1 MPVSRDLVLIKGN
14 FMPVF
19 FLHIYAKV
27 LKRGL
32 HLVPRQQKQVLI
44 LRYAEENI
52 FTQKK
57 DSPV

>member
-1 MPVSRDLVLIKGN
+1 MRG
-14 FMPVF
+14 F

-27 LKRGL
+27 PKRGL